1 MIDSY
6 DSVMMAQ
13 YGGNHYKDKAI
24 QPWEVWEAY
33 EMNGWEASALKYL
46 LRYKSK
52 GKPLEDLYK
61 CRHNIDYLIAKI
73 EREQKYVQTSEPQ
86 GQSSKVFDNVV
97 QRLQSG
103 TERLT
108 PNVSTKDAFEFWGT
122 PTAVPNA

>member
-1 MIDSY
+1 MSNY
-6 DSVMMAQ
+6 DEVMSDQ

-33 EMNGWEASALKYL
+33 DMNGWEASALKYL

-52 GKPLEDLYK
+52 GKPIEDLYK
-61 CRHNIDYLIAKI
+61 CKHNVEYLIAKL
-73 EREQKYVQTSEPQ
+73 EREAKYVQTNESQ
-86 GQSSKVFDNVV
+86 GQSTKVFDNVV

-103 TERLT
+103 TERTT

-122 PTAVPNA
+122 PSTVSNA